1 MLLKVPSAHRMVD
14 IQCTCACTRSFCKG
28 QDSGHTRNII
38 LLSEQSVDGI
48 YFARQPEVY
57 NTSLVGHAATTSHP
71 RTPELNVDPGNIY
84 SIRED
89 PLVERFQHWAG
100 GLGGGA

>member
-1 MLLKVPSAHRMVD
+1 M
-14 IQCTCACTRSFCKG
+14 
-28 QDSGHTRNII
+28 
-38 LLSEQSVDGI
+38 DGI

-57 NTSLVGHAATTSHP
+57 NTSLVGHTATTSPP

-89 PLVERFQHWAG
+89 PPRRAISTLGWGA
-100 GLGGGA
+100 GGGARIAKSS